1 MFLSI
6 IIPAYNESS
15 IIENSLEKIQDFL
28 SKKDF
33 EYEIIIINVYG
44 YNIINSSKYIILK
57 SSI

>member
-33 EYEIIIINVYG
+33 EYEIIIIND
-44 YNIINSSKYIILK
+44 
-57 SSI
+57 